1 MSQDKSNQTARIL
14 KAIAD
19 KQFILA
25 SRYIR
30 EGNYEKSN
38 LMNRLALKAI
48 VRANELNCER
58 NVS

>member
-1 MSQDKSNQTARIL
+1 MSQDKSNQTARSL

-25 SRYIR
+25 NKYIR
-30 EGNYEKSN
+30 DGNFEKSN

-48 VRANELNCER
+48 VRANELNCEG
-58 NVS
+58 NV